1 MSVINVLDTQTAN
14 LIAAGEVVDR
24 PASVVK
30 ELLENAIDAGA
41 TKITAEIR
49 GGGNEFIRITD
60 NGCGMSRD
68 DAALCV
74 KRHATSKLSG
84 PEDLAAIG
92 TLGFRGEALAAI
104 SSVSRFAVVT
114 KRPADQMG
122 TKFEIEGDEIIY
134 YDDIGCPDGT
144 TVTVSEL
151 FKNQPARLK
160 FMKRDA
166 TEASAVLQYVQRI
179 AVSRPDIAFTFISNS
194 QTKLQTTGD
203 GDLKKSV
210 YSVYGQE
217 FYDTLTEVSYRSDDG
232 ISVGGFI
239 SRPDQSRPNRSLQ
252 SFYVNR
258 RFVKSKTMLFAME
271 DAYKSYMKSDRFPGC
286 VLMLDI
292 ELSGVDVNVHPAKL
306 EVRFSNERAVYNAVY
321 FAVKNALSR
330 LITPLVDPSEKF
342 GQVEKFVSRKENE
355 SKTFDFEIAIPK
367 IAPYRPLGPT
377 LRVAQPDRSEI
388 GRIPEDA
395 QQTSFKQQIIKEA
408 FDTKDLSPS
417 QRSQLPAD
425 QQDNSFDFAKAAEI
439 APPVFKGSVHGNT
452 SFIKDVPVSPAS
464 KDEPTPGR
472 LVGVC
477 FEAFLIYEQGDSLFF
492 IDKHAA
498 HERLIYERLKKDS
511 GADHVQLLLEP
522 VPLDLTSAQK
532 DTLKEH
538 IAEIKSIGFD
548 TEPFGPDDFVM
559 RGVPMSLS
567 GLPSHKISEILS
579 ETLSD
584 IGEGGRA
591 NAKKESVT
599 DRMLY
604 TAACKAAVKAGIPDS
619 DPEYRAIIKKLID
632 AENVVVCPHGRPI
645 VTKITKKQLERLFL
659 RS

>member
-122 TKFEIEGDEIIY
+122 TKFEIEGDEILY

-203 GDLKKSV
+203 GDLK
-210 YSVYGQE
+210 
-217 FYDTLTEVSYRSDDG
+217 
-232 ISVGGFI
+232 
-239 SRPDQSRPNRSLQ
+239 
-252 SFYVNR
+252 
-258 RFVKSKTMLFAME
+258 
-271 DAYKSYMKSDRFPGC
+271 
-286 VLMLDI
+286 
-292 ELSGVDVNVHPAKL
+292 
-306 EVRFSNERAVYNAVY
+306 
-321 FAVKNALSR
+321 
-330 LITPLVDPSEKF
+330 
-342 GQVEKFVSRKENE
+342 
-355 SKTFDFEIAIPK
+355 
-367 IAPYRPLGPT
+367 
-377 LRVAQPDRSEI
+377 
-388 GRIPEDA
+388 
-395 QQTSFKQQIIKEA
+395 
-408 FDTKDLSPS
+408 
-417 QRSQLPAD
+417 
-425 QQDNSFDFAKAAEI
+425 
-439 APPVFKGSVHGNT
+439 
-452 SFIKDVPVSPAS
+452 
-464 KDEPTPGR
+464 
-472 LVGVC
+472 
-477 FEAFLIYEQGDSLFF
+477 
-492 IDKHAA
+492 
-498 HERLIYERLKKDS
+498 
-511 GADHVQLLLEP
+511 
-522 VPLDLTSAQK
+522 
-532 DTLKEH
+532 
-538 IAEIKSIGFD
+538 
-548 TEPFGPDDFVM
+548 
-559 RGVPMSLS
+559 
-567 GLPSHKISEILS
+567 
-579 ETLSD
+579 
-584 IGEGGRA
+584 
-591 NAKKESVT
+591 
-599 DRMLY
+599 
-604 TAACKAAVKAGIPDS
+604 
-619 DPEYRAIIKKLID
+619 
-632 AENVVVCPHGRPI
+632 
-645 VTKITKKQLERLFL
+645 
-659 RS
+659 